1 MDYLDD
7 TNYFVHYNEYILDT
21 ITNVIVPY
29 ISQFEFYSSENHF
42 NRIIQV
48 LIEAEYSYKDIYY
61 SLGVYLLSQSDEI
74 EEDMNVIRTILYNLQ
89 RSEMNVVNQVMNLMN
104 LMLPAVAEPN
114 FVDVPL
120 TVSKEV
126 LEKLPEVSFV
136 DVKTD
141 EKSCSIC
148 MDDFEPD
155 SKLRTITCAH
165 LFHTHCLDKWLSENS
180 YKCPICRSS
189 VAEHCANT

>member
-1 MDYLDD
+1 MDYLDNTD
-7 TNYFVHYNEYILDT
+7 YFVNYNEYCLHT

-29 ISQFEFYSSENHF
+29 ISQFEFYSSQNHYS
-42 NRIIQV
+42 RIIQV
-48 LIEAEYSYKDIYY
+48 LLEADYSYEEIYY

-74 EEDMNVIRTILYNLQ
+74 EEDMNVIRTILYGLQ

-104 LMLPAVAEPN
+104 LILPVGDQN
-114 FVDVPL
+114 FVDIPL

-126 LEKLPEVSFV
+126 LDKLPEVCFSEL
-136 DVKTD
+136 KTD

-148 MDDFEPD
+148 MDDFEPQ
-155 SKLRTITCAH
+155 SILRKISCSH
-165 LFHTHCLDKWLSENS
+165 LFHKNCLDKWLTENS

-189 VAEHCANT
+189 VAEHHANI